1 MKTKR
6 LVQLFV
12 VLALLVTS
20 FASAGGALASSKCS
34 AYVTVQWGDTLGG
47 LALMCDTTVDAIRAA
62 NPGLGWYLYA
72 GQVLYMPTGYTPPSQ
87 PPTYYNT
94 YTVQWGDTLGKI
106 AARAGT
112 SLGNLLAVNPQ
123 ISNAS
128 LIYTGQ
134 VINLPSGVVVQPPH
148 GYPPSK
154 PHSPPPSHDGSY
166 SSYLTIDYKYGML
179 IRDKPNGKF
188 IQSAVNNSTWKYNPG
203 SIRYD
208 SKYRIWVEVKLN
220 PPVKGYYTGW
230 LLVTDQFG
238 TFFTEPQIVDP

>member
-1 MKTKR
+1 MTKR
-6 LVQLFV
+6 IIPIALVLVLLAASFV
-12 VLALLVTS
+12 
-20 FASAGGALASSKCS
+20 SAGSARAWAQCP

-72 GQVLYMPTGYTPPSQ
+72 GQVLYIPTGYTTPPQQ
-87 PPTYYNT
+87 PIYYNT

-106 AARAGT
+106 AARSGT
-112 SLGNLLAVNPQ
+112 SVGNLLSVNPQ
-123 ISNAS
+123 ISNPS

-134 VINLPSGVVVQPPH
+134 VINLPSGVVVP
-148 GYPPSK
+148 
-154 PHSPPPSHDGSY
+154 PPPSYPPPNYPPPAHDHSY
-166 SSYLTIDYKYGML
+166 STLTIDYKYGML

-188 IQSAVNNSTWKYNPG
+188 IQSAVNGSTWKYKPG
-203 SIRYD
+203 SVMYD

-220 PPVKGYYTGW
+220 PPVNGRYTGW

-238 TFFTEPQIVDP
+238 TFFTNPQIVDP

>member
-1 MKTKR
+1 MTKR
-6 LVQLFV
+6 IIQIALVFM
-12 VLALLVTS
+12 LLVAS
-20 FASAGGALASSKCS
+20 FASTGAARAWSQCP

-47 LALMCDTTVDAIRAA
+47 LALMCGTTVDAIRAA

-87 PPTYYNT
+87 PPPVYYNT
-94 YTVQWGDTLGKI
+94 YTIQWGDTLGKI

-112 SLGNLLAVNPQ
+112 SVGNILAVNPQ

-134 VINLPSGVVVQPPH
+134 VINLPSGVVVQPPPS
-148 GYPPSK
+148 YPP
-154 PHSPPPSHDGSY
+154 PPNYPPPSQGDSY
-166 SSYLTIDYKYGML
+166 STLTIAYKYGML

-188 IQSAVNNSTWKYNPG
+188 IQSAVNGSTWKYKPG
-203 SIRYD
+203 SVMYD

-220 PPVKGYYTGW
+220 PPVNGRYTGW

-238 TFFTEPQIVDP
+238 TFFTDPQIVDP